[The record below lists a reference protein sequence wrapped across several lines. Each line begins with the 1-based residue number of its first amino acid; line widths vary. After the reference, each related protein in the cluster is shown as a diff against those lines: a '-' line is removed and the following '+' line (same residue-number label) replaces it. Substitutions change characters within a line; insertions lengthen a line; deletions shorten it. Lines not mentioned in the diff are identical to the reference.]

1 MKKIEITKSNPFS
14 RFFSRMGTTPLF
26 ITVVLSKI
34 VEAVVC
40 SVYTIEFSKLVAN
53 LSNQSLVKSYVA
65 EMIGLEIFLYIWGIV
80 FHNTTHLLSKAFNR
94 KQYHKLTEKAFQCK
108 LHQISQGEVYAHICT
123 VCDRR
128 TEMLVQG
135 LMLPCSLAPAMT
147 IIVKLIMSKSVSAV
161 SFVILAVLISG
172 AAAIVGQKLRY
183 TTRKKLSGQ
192 AVSANVDC
200 ITNMK
205 TFRFL
210 GKESFAINR
219 LAKLQNAVRDYNSNL
234 ARRTIFGIADTGFI
248 IPLYIAVLFIAP
260 ANRVEVGTLLLTAIN
275 SLGAVVN
282 ICTNIFDAAADS
294 RDSKETI
301 SVIFDAK
308 EERKASI
315 KSGLKLKKLK
325 FGFKRSDNTY
335 TEFRVDDITLEYGH
349 RYCITGESGQGK
361 SSLAAVIAGGI
372 PTLRGEINPVKT
384 FYVYQDSAILNM
396 TLRENIT
403 FGNEAITDD
412 DIMELAGKLGLSNW
426 INYELENGL
435 DTMCGEH
442 GAKCS
447 TGQCQRINVM
457 RSIFKMREH
466 DDDTLII
473 LDEPTSN
480 LDNET
485 EKLVVKAFDEECTNT
500 LLVITHRPAIE
511 NICDRHITVSNHVFK
526 EV

>member
-1 MKKIEITKSNPFS
+1 MKKIEIKSTNIIS
-14 RFFSRMGTTPLF
+14 RLFTRMSFKTNLA
-26 ITVVLSKI
+26 VVILSKI
-34 VEAVVC
+34 VESTVC
-40 SVYTIEFSKLVAN
+40 SLYAIKFSKLVAG
-53 LSNQSLVKSYVA
+53 LSCPNTVKHYVLWLI
-65 EMIGLEIFLYIWGIV
+65 MLELFLYLWGAI
-80 FHNTTHLLSKAFNR
+80 FHNATHVLGKHYSRRMYYKLTKRAFN
-94 KQYHKLTEKAFQCK
+94 CK
-108 LHQISQGEVYAHICT
+108 LHQLSQGEVYAHIGT
-123 VCDRR
+123 ICDRN
-128 TEMLVQG
+128 TDILIQA

-147 IIVKLIMSKSVSAV
+147 IIVKLMVNKSAAAIA
-161 SFVILAVLISG
+161 FVVLALVLSG
-172 AAAIVGQKLRY
+172 VAAIVGQKLRY
-183 TTRKKLSGQ
+183 STRKKLSGE
-192 AVSANVDC
+192 AVAANVDC

-210 GKESFAINR
+210 GKEEFAIAR
-219 LAKLQNAVRDYNSNL
+219 LSRLQNNVADYQSNL
-234 ARRTIFGIADTGFI
+234 ARRFVFGMADTGFV
-248 IPLYIAVLFIAP
+248 IPLYIAVIFIAP
-260 ANRVEVGTLLLTAIN
+260 ENRVETGTLLLTAIN

-282 ICTNIFDAAADS
+282 ICTNIFDNIAD
-294 RDSKETI
+294 RNDSKETI
-301 SVIFDAK
+301 SVIYDAK
-308 EERKASI
+308 DERKASI
-315 KSGLKLKKLK
+315 KSGLHLKNIK
-325 FGFKRSDNTY
+325 FGFKRSDDSY
-335 TEFRVDDITLEYGH
+335 TEFKVDDINFEYGH

-372 PTLRGEINPVKT
+372 PTLRGTINPVKT

-396 TLRENIT
+396 TLRENVT
-403 FGNEAITDD
+403 FGNPSISDG

-457 RSIFKMREH
+457 RAIFKMREH

-500 LLVITHRPAIE
+500 LLVITHRTAIE
-511 NICDRHITVSNHVFK
+511 AICDRHITVADHRFK
-526 EV
+526 ET